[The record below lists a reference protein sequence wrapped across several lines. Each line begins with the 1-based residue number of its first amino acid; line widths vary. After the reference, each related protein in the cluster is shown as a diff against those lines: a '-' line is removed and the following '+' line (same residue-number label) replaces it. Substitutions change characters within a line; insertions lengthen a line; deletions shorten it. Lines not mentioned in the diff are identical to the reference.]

1 MNWASLTFDSA
12 VNQLMAFV
20 ISKMDLA
27 NLFGALG
34 GVFFVATL
42 YMRTMA
48 RLRIVNIVSNFFFML
63 YGYLAPALPTF
74 LMYFALLPINFVRL
88 YQLRGL
94 IHKVRTSAQ
103 GDLSM
108 DWLKPF
114 MTSRKYK
121 KGNVLFR
128 KGDRADELFYTV
140 SGKFLVTEI
149 GVELPPGRI
158 MGELGFLTPDSRRT
172 QSIECIENGEVLTV
186 TYDKILELYFQ
197 DPDFGFYLLKLTSER
212 MLQNIARL
220 EGIVEQQRLQI
231 AALQRTN

>member
-1 MNWASLTFDSA
+1 
-12 VNQLMAFV
+12 
-20 ISKMDLA
+20 
-27 NLFGALG
+27 
-34 GVFFVATL
+34 
-42 YMRTMA
+42 
-48 RLRIVNIVSNFFFML
+48 
-63 YGYLAPALPTF
+63 
-74 LMYFALLPINFVRL
+74 
-88 YQLRGL
+88 
-94 IHKVRTSAQ
+94 
-103 GDLSM
+103 
-108 DWLKPF
+108 
-114 MTSRKYK
+114 
-121 KGNVLFR
+121 
-128 KGDRADELFYTV
+128 V